1 MEQFDTTAGGGR
13 RQAAQEKPHR
23 AGSRGPRWQQSGQC
37 HRSALLLASTL
48 ALAACAHAPADP
60 EARAE
65 FQKNNDPAEPT
76 NRAIFGANQYV
87 DRQALRPVA
96 RSYVKYVPGAVRSG
110 LHNFVSNLEEPGIAV
125 NDVLQGN
132 VSRAWNTTQRFAV
145 NTTVGGAGLF
155 DVATSWHRPHHEAD
169 FGQTLGVWGVAP
181 GPAVQ
186 LPLFGPSNVR
196 DTVGKV
202 GGIILDPL
210 TFVGG
215 STVSI
220 VTAASGGVGMVD
232 GRSRLLPTT
241 DKLEQS
247 SLDYYATLRS
257 VMAQRRAYLVAQ
269 AKVGAVKE
277 EKRPPDVGSTDEL
290 AK

>member
-1 MEQFDTTAGGGR
+1 MEPLDTTAGGKR
-13 RQAAQEKPHR
+13 RQAAQERPHR
-23 AGSRGPRWQQSGQC
+23 AGSRGPRWQQGGQYHC
-37 HRSALLLASTL
+37 GAVLLVTAL
-48 ALAACAHAPADP
+48 ALTACAHAPADP

-65 FQKNNDPAEPT
+65 FQKNNDPAEST

-87 DRQALRPVA
+87 DRNALRPVA
-96 RSYVKYVPGAVRSG
+96 RSYATYVPGAVRRG
-110 LHNFVSNLEEPGIAV
+110 LHNFVSNLEEPSTAV

-132 VSRAWNTTQRFAV
+132 VSRAWNTTQRFVV

-155 DVATSWHRPHHEAD
+155 DVATDWHRPHHEAD
-169 FGQTLGVWGVAP
+169 FGQTLGVWNIAP

-196 DTVGKV
+196 DAVGKV
-202 GGIILDPL
+202 GGLVLDPL

-215 STVSI
+215 STLST
-220 VTAASGGVGMVD
+220 VTAVSGGVGVVD
-232 GRSRLLPTT
+232 GRSRLLSTT
-241 DKLEQS
+241 DSLERS

-257 VMAQRRAYLVAQ
+257 AMAQRRAYLVAQ
-269 AKVGAVKE
+269 AKVGAVREDKGM
-277 EKRPPDVGSTDEL
+277 PDLGPMDVS